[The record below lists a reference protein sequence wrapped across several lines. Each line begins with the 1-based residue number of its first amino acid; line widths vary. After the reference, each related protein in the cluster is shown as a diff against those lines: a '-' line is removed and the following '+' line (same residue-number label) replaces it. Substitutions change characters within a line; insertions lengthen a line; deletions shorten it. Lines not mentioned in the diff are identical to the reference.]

1 MIIYLREK
9 GLAQILIG
17 AVTIAFVIG
26 SIFLYGSSDLA
37 SNTSPNEVALTIGEM
52 KVLQTELDRAMSNQ
66 SASKQDQKETEK
78 RVIEQYVLRELVK
91 QAMPVE
97 QGEIEQ
103 YIASNPDQLSAYRL
117 YQKSGVSDEF
127 EKDIQV
133 QLSYKGIE
141 QLLHHLPIVT
151 DLEIEEAFRRE
162 NTKAKLKFVRFRH
175 YEYNS
180 LAKVT
185 DEEVKSHFESNQ
197 EKYKQADQ
205 INLKYVQ
212 IKPEDFVTEEQIK
225 AHYNKTEKQYTEVTE
240 VTARHILKKVDDSA
254 SVDEKNQVRLQATE
268 LLEMIKREMK
278 TGKTFAELAEIHSE
292 GPSASNGGSL
302 GSFGR
307 GKMVKPFETACF
319 DELSVGEMSGLV
331 ETSFGFHIIK
341 LEDQK
346 INTRTFDEVK
356 QEIKTL
362 LVKTD
367 ASHVSQK
374 LADNLLMDVELDDY
388 ETAIGQEA
396 YISRNLTIQET
407 GLFEQDAS
415 SIPNIG
421 SRYTYGD
428 LIEKAFAMEVN
439 INEMIE
445 VKRSNG
451 EIESY
456 FVAVVLDKKAAAIPN
471 FEDVK
476 AEVKNDLQE
485 VKAKQLAMDDAQK
498 LFSILQSNQSLDD
511 LVLSYTAPE
520 GTSIKD
526 KKVEESGLFSLSI
539 NSNYVSNM
547 GACQDAMFKAFQMD
561 LNEVAGPF
569 EGDVAHYLI
578 QIVER
583 DEADIEKLKND
594 PKVRAETLKKLVQA
608 KKNEVFT
615 DWYNSTRK
623 QITVTDH
630 RS

>member
-17 AVTIAFVIG
+17 AVTVAFVIG

-37 SNTSPNEVALTIGEM
+37 SNTSPDEVALTVGET
-52 KVLQTELDRAMSNQ
+52 KILQSELDRAMSNQ
-66 SASKQDQKETEK
+66 AAGKQDQEETKK

-91 QAMPVE
+91 KAMPV
-97 QGEIEQ
+97 QQSEIEQ
-103 YIASNPDQLSAYRL
+103 YIASKPDQLSAYRL
-117 YQKSGVSDEF
+117 YQKSGVSNEF

-133 QLSYKGIE
+133 QLSYQGIE

-151 DLEIEEAFRRE
+151 DLEIEETYHRE
-162 NTKAKLKFVRFRH
+162 NTKAKLKFIRFRH
-175 YEYNS
+175 YEYSS

-185 DEEVKSHFESNQ
+185 DEEAKSHFELNK
-197 EKYKQADQ
+197 EKYKKSDQ

-212 IKPEDFVTEEQIK
+212 IKPEDFVADEQIK
-225 AHYNKTEKQYTEVTE
+225 AYYEKTKDQYSEVTE
-240 VTARHILKKVDDSA
+240 VTARHILKKVVEGS
-254 SVDEKNQVRLQATE
+254 SLDEKGKIRQQAAE
-268 LLEMIKREMK
+268 LLEMVK
-278 TGKTFAELAEIHSE
+278 TEVEAGKSFAELAQVHSE

-319 DELSVGEMSGLV
+319 DELDIGEISGLV

-341 LEDQK
+341 LEDKKVNMQ
-346 INTRTFDEVK
+346 TFDEVK

-362 LVKTD
+362 LIKTD

-388 ETAIGQEA
+388 ETAMGQEA
-396 YISRNLTIQET
+396 YSSRNLTIQET

-428 LIEKAFAMEVN
+428 LIEKAFDMEVN

-451 EIESY
+451 EVESY
-456 FVAVVLDKKAAAIPN
+456 FVALVLEKKAAAIPE

-485 VKAKQLAMDDAQK
+485 EKAKELAMEDANK
-498 LFSILQSNQSLDD
+498 LFKLLRAGQSLDD
-511 LVLSYTAPE
+511 LVLSYSTPE
-520 GTSIKD
+520 NASIKE

-539 NSNYVSNM
+539 NSIYVSNM
-547 GACQDAMFKAFQMD
+547 GSCQDAMFKAFQMD
-561 LNEVAGPF
+561 MNEVAGPF

-578 QIVER
+578 QLVEK
-583 DEADIEKLKND
+583 DEADMEKLKTD
-594 PKVRAETLKKLVQA
+594 PKVRREIMKKLVQA

-615 DWYNSTRK
+615 NWYNSTRK

>member
-17 AVTIAFVIG
+17 AVTVAFVIG

-37 SNTSPNEVALTIGEM
+37 SNTSPDEVALTVGET
-52 KVLQTELDRAMSNQ
+52 KILQSELDRAMSNQ
-66 SASKQDQKETEK
+66 AAGKQDQEETKK

-91 QAMPVE
+91 KAMPV
-97 QGEIEQ
+97 QQSEIEQ
-103 YIASNPDQLSAYRL
+103 YIASKPDQLSAYRL
-117 YQKSGVSDEF
+117 YQKSGMSNEF

-133 QLSYKGIE
+133 QLSYQGIE

-151 DLEIEEAFRRE
+151 DLEIEETYYRE
-162 NTKAKLKFVRFRH
+162 NTKAKLKFIRFRH
-175 YEYNS
+175 YEYSS

-185 DEEVKSHFESNQ
+185 DEEAKSHFELNK
-197 EKYKQADQ
+197 EKYKKSDQ

-212 IKPEDFVTEEQIK
+212 IKPEDFVADEQIK
-225 AHYNKTEKQYTEVTE
+225 AYYEKTKDQYSEVTE
-240 VTARHILKKVDDSA
+240 VTARHILKKVAEGS
-254 SVDEKNQVRLQATE
+254 SLDEKGKIRQQAAE
-268 LLEMIKREMK
+268 LLEMIKTEVEA
-278 TGKTFAELAEIHSE
+278 GKSFAELAQVHSE

-319 DELSVGEMSGLV
+319 DELDIGEISGLV

-341 LEDQK
+341 LEDKKVNMQ
-346 INTRTFDEVK
+346 TFDEVK

-362 LVKTD
+362 LIKTD

-388 ETAIGQEA
+388 ETAMGQEA
-396 YISRNLTIQET
+396 YSSRNLTIQET

-428 LIEKAFAMEVN
+428 LIEKAFDMEVN

-451 EIESY
+451 EVESY
-456 FVAVVLDKKAAAIPN
+456 FVALVLEKKAAAIPE

-485 VKAKQLAMDDAQK
+485 EKAKELAMEDANK
-498 LFSILQSNQSLDD
+498 LFKLLRAGQSLDD
-511 LVLSYTAPE
+511 LVLSYSTPE
-520 GTSIKD
+520 NASIKE

-539 NSNYVSNM
+539 NSIYVSNM
-547 GACQDAMFKAFQMD
+547 GSCQDAMFKAFQMD
-561 LNEVAGPF
+561 MNEVAGPF

-578 QIVER
+578 QLVEK
-583 DEADIEKLKND
+583 DEADMEKLKTD
-594 PKVRAETLKKLVQA
+594 PKVRREIMKKLVQA

-615 DWYNSTRK
+615 NWYNSTRK

>member
-17 AVTIAFVIG
+17 AVTVAFVIG

-37 SNTSPNEVALTIGEM
+37 SNTSPDEVALTVGET
-52 KVLQTELDRAMSNQ
+52 KILQSELDRAMSNQ
-66 SASKQDQKETEK
+66 AAGKQDQEETKK

-91 QAMPVE
+91 KAMPV
-97 QGEIEQ
+97 QQSEIEQ
-103 YIASNPDQLSAYRL
+103 YIASKPDQLSAYRL
-117 YQKSGVSDEF
+117 YQKSGVSNEF

-133 QLSYKGIE
+133 QLSYQGIE

-151 DLEIEEAFRRE
+151 DLEIEETYYRE
-162 NTKAKLKFVRFRH
+162 NTKAKLKFIRFRH

-185 DEEVKSHFESNQ
+185 DEEAKSHFELNK
-197 EKYKQADQ
+197 EKYKKSDQ

-212 IKPEDFVTEEQIK
+212 IKPEDFVADEQIK
-225 AHYNKTEKQYTEVTE
+225 AYYEKTKDQYSEVTE
-240 VTARHILKKVDDSA
+240 VTARHILKKVAEGS
-254 SVDEKNQVRLQATE
+254 SLDEKGKIRQQAAE
-268 LLEMIKREMK
+268 LLEMIKTEVEA
-278 TGKTFAELAEIHSE
+278 GKSFAELAQVHSE

-319 DELSVGEMSGLV
+319 DELDIGEISGLV

-341 LEDQK
+341 LEDKKVNMQ
-346 INTRTFDEVK
+346 TFDEVK

-362 LVKTD
+362 LIKTD

-388 ETAIGQEA
+388 ETAMGQEA
-396 YISRNLTIQET
+396 YSSRNLTIQET

-428 LIEKAFAMEVN
+428 LIEKAFDMEVN

-451 EIESY
+451 EVESY
-456 FVAVVLDKKAAAIPN
+456 FVALVLEKKAAAIPE

-485 VKAKQLAMDDAQK
+485 EKAKELAMEDANK
-498 LFSILQSNQSLDD
+498 LFKLLRAGQSLDD
-511 LVLSYTAPE
+511 LVLSYSTPE
-520 GTSIKD
+520 NASIKE

-539 NSNYVSNM
+539 NSIYVSNM
-547 GACQDAMFKAFQMD
+547 GSCQDAMFKAFQMD
-561 LNEVAGPF
+561 MNEVAGPF

-578 QIVER
+578 QLVEK
-583 DEADIEKLKND
+583 DEADMEKLKTD
-594 PKVRAETLKKLVQA
+594 PKVRREIMKKLVQA

-615 DWYNSTRK
+615 NWYNSTRK

>member
-17 AVTIAFVIG
+17 AVTVAFVIG

-37 SNTSPNEVALTIGEM
+37 SNTSPDEVALTVGET
-52 KVLQTELDRAMSNQ
+52 KILQSELDRAMSNQ
-66 SASKQDQKETEK
+66 AAGKQDQEETKK

-91 QAMPVE
+91 KAMPV
-97 QGEIEQ
+97 QQSEIEQ
-103 YIASNPDQLSAYRL
+103 YIASKPDQLSAYRL
-117 YQKSGVSDEF
+117 YQKSGVSNEF

-133 QLSYKGIE
+133 QLSYQGIE

-151 DLEIEEAFRRE
+151 DLEIEETYHRE
-162 NTKAKLKFVRFRH
+162 NTKAKLKFIRFRH
-175 YEYNS
+175 YEYSS

-185 DEEVKSHFESNQ
+185 DEEAKSHFELNK
-197 EKYKQADQ
+197 EKYKKSDQ

-212 IKPEDFVTEEQIK
+212 IKPEDFVADEQIK
-225 AHYNKTEKQYTEVTE
+225 AYYEKTKDQYSEVTE
-240 VTARHILKKVDDSA
+240 VTARHILKKVAEGS
-254 SVDEKNQVRLQATE
+254 SLDEKGKIRQQAAE
-268 LLEMIKREMK
+268 LLEMIKTEVEA
-278 TGKTFAELAEIHSE
+278 GKSFAELAQVHSE

-319 DELSVGEMSGLV
+319 DELDIGEISGLV

-341 LEDQK
+341 LEDKKVNMQ
-346 INTRTFDEVK
+346 TFDEVK

-362 LVKTD
+362 LIKTD

-388 ETAIGQEA
+388 ETAMGQEA
-396 YISRNLTIQET
+396 YSSRNLTIQET

-428 LIEKAFAMEVN
+428 LIEKAFDMEVN

-451 EIESY
+451 EVESY
-456 FVAVVLDKKAAAIPN
+456 FVALVLEKKAAAIPE

-485 VKAKQLAMDDAQK
+485 EKAKELAMEDANK
-498 LFSILQSNQSLDD
+498 LFKLLRAGQSLDD
-511 LVLSYTAPE
+511 LVLSYSTPE
-520 GTSIKD
+520 NASIKE

-539 NSNYVSNM
+539 NSIYVSNM
-547 GACQDAMFKAFQMD
+547 GSCQDAMFKAFQMD
-561 LNEVAGPF
+561 MNEVAGPF

-578 QIVER
+578 QLVEK
-583 DEADIEKLKND
+583 DEADMEKLKTD
-594 PKVRAETLKKLVQA
+594 PKVRREIMKKLVQA

-615 DWYNSTRK
+615 NWYNSTRK

>member
-17 AVTIAFVIG
+17 AVTVAFVIG

-37 SNTSPNEVALTIGEM
+37 SNTSPDEVALTVGET
-52 KVLQTELDRAMSNQ
+52 KILQSELDRAMSNQ
-66 SASKQDQKETEK
+66 AAGKQDQEETKK

-91 QAMPVE
+91 KAMPV
-97 QGEIEQ
+97 QQSEIEQ
-103 YIASNPDQLSAYRL
+103 YIASKPDQLSAYRL
-117 YQKSGVSDEF
+117 YQKSGMSNEF

-133 QLSYKGIE
+133 QLSYQGIE

-151 DLEIEEAFRRE
+151 DLEIEETYYRE
-162 NTKAKLKFVRFRH
+162 NTKAKLKFIRFRH
-175 YEYNS
+175 YEYSS

-185 DEEVKSHFESNQ
+185 DEEAKSHFELNK
-197 EKYKQADQ
+197 EKYKKSDQ

-212 IKPEDFVTEEQIK
+212 IKPEDFVADEQIK
-225 AHYNKTEKQYTEVTE
+225 AYYEKTKDQYSEVTE
-240 VTARHILKKVDDSA
+240 VTARHILKKVAEGS
-254 SVDEKNQVRLQATE
+254 SLDEKGKIRQQAAE
-268 LLEMIKREMK
+268 LLEMVK
-278 TGKTFAELAEIHSE
+278 TEVEAGKSFGELAQVHSE

-319 DELSVGEMSGLV
+319 DELDIGEISGLV

-341 LEDQK
+341 LEDKKVNMQ
-346 INTRTFDEVK
+346 TFDEVK

-362 LVKTD
+362 LIKTD

-388 ETAIGQEA
+388 ETAMGQEA
-396 YISRNLTIQET
+396 YSSRNLTIQET

-428 LIEKAFAMEVN
+428 LIEKAFDMEVN

-451 EIESY
+451 EVESY
-456 FVAVVLDKKAAAIPN
+456 FVALVLEKKAAAIPE

-485 VKAKQLAMDDAQK
+485 EKAKELAMEDANK
-498 LFSILQSNQSLDD
+498 LFKLLRAGQSLDD
-511 LVLSYTAPE
+511 LVLSYSTPE
-520 GTSIKD
+520 NASIKE

-539 NSNYVSNM
+539 NSIYVSNM
-547 GACQDAMFKAFQMD
+547 GSCQDAMFKAFQMD
-561 LNEVAGPF
+561 MNEVAGPF

-578 QIVER
+578 QLVEK
-583 DEADIEKLKND
+583 DEADMEKLKTD
-594 PKVRAETLKKLVQA
+594 PKVRREIMKKLVQA

-615 DWYNSTRK
+615 NWYNSTRK

>member
-17 AVTIAFVIG
+17 AVTVAFVIG

-37 SNTSPNEVALTIGEM
+37 SNTSPDEVALTVGET
-52 KVLQTELDRAMSNQ
+52 KILQSELDRAMSNQ
-66 SASKQDQKETEK
+66 AAGKQDQEETKK

-91 QAMPVE
+91 KAMPV
-97 QGEIEQ
+97 QQSEIEQ
-103 YIASNPDQLSAYRL
+103 YIASKPDQLSAYRL
-117 YQKSGVSDEF
+117 YQKSGVSNEF

-133 QLSYKGIE
+133 QLSYQGIE

-151 DLEIEEAFRRE
+151 DLEIEETYYRE
-162 NTKAKLKFVRFRH
+162 NTKAKLKFIRFRH
-175 YEYNS
+175 YEYSS

-185 DEEVKSHFESNQ
+185 DEEAKSHFELNK
-197 EKYKQADQ
+197 EKYKKSDQ

-212 IKPEDFVTEEQIK
+212 IKPEDFVADEQIK
-225 AHYNKTEKQYTEVTE
+225 AYYEKTKDQYSEVTE
-240 VTARHILKKVDDSA
+240 VTARHILKKVAEGS
-254 SVDEKNQVRLQATE
+254 SLDEKGKIRQQAAE
-268 LLEMIKREMK
+268 LLEMIKTEVEA
-278 TGKTFAELAEIHSE
+278 GKSFAELAQVHSE

-319 DELSVGEMSGLV
+319 DELDIGEISGLV

-341 LEDQK
+341 LEDKKVNMQ
-346 INTRTFDEVK
+346 TFDEVK

-362 LVKTD
+362 LIKTD

-388 ETAIGQEA
+388 ETAMGQEA
-396 YISRNLTIQET
+396 YSSRNLTIQET

-428 LIEKAFAMEVN
+428 LIEKAFDMEVN

-451 EIESY
+451 EVESY
-456 FVAVVLDKKAAAIPN
+456 FVALVLEKKAAAIPE

-485 VKAKQLAMDDAQK
+485 EKAKELAMEDANK
-498 LFSILQSNQSLDD
+498 LFKLLRSGQSLDD
-511 LVLSYTAPE
+511 LVLSYSTPE
-520 GTSIKD
+520 NASIKE

-539 NSNYVSNM
+539 NSIYVSNM
-547 GACQDAMFKAFQMD
+547 GSCQDAMFKAFQMD
-561 LNEVAGPF
+561 MNEVAGPF

-578 QIVER
+578 QLVEK
-583 DEADIEKLKND
+583 DEADMEKLKTD
-594 PKVRAETLKKLVQA
+594 PKVRREIMKKLVQA

-615 DWYNSTRK
+615 NWYNSTRK